1 MIKKINQCRICG
13 NKDFIDVLDLGTQFL
28 TSVFPDRKQINN
40 IERYP
45 LKLIKCHGNENV
57 CNLVQLAHSVEKNLM
72 YSDNYGYRSGL
83 NSSMMLHLQ
92 NRVKQVMKIV
102 NFKKNDIVLDIGSN
116 DGTTLSYYDQQ
127 IKKIGIDPTSGK
139 FKEFYKPDI
148 TVITDFFSAEVL
160 KNYIGNKKIKAI
172 TSFAMFYDLEKP
184 VEFADQIA
192 QILDINEGI
201 WVLEQSYLPE
211 MLNKLSFDTICHE
224 HLEYY
229 SLTQIDWIMSKVG
242 LKIINV
248 EFNEINGGSF
258 AVTVCHK
265 SNKNYKTSKIVN
277 KILQLEIKKG
287 LLNKKIF
294 KLFSKKVN
302 FFKNNFKNFLT
313 SSMKSGKKIFGIGAS
328 TKGNVI
334 LQYCEIDKNLLPYIG
349 EINPEKF
356 NKFTPGSWIEIKQE
370 DEILKMNP
378 DLLLILPWHFKTFF
392 LEQKKYKKFNLL
404 FPLPETHIVKS
415 NE

>member
-13 NKDFIDVLDLGTQFL
+13 NKDLIDVLDLGTQFL
-28 TSVFPDRKQINN
+28 TSVFPDKNQIKN

-45 LKLIKCHGNENV
+45 LKLVKCHGNESV
-57 CNLVQLAHSVEKNLM
+57 CHLVQLAHSVEKDLM

-83 NSSMMLHLQ
+83 NSSMMAHLQ
-92 NRVKQVMKIV
+92 NRVKQIMKIV

-116 DGTTLSYYDQQ
+116 DGTTLSYYDHQ

-148 TVITDFFSAEVL
+148 TVITDFFSAEIL
-160 KNYIGNKKIKAI
+160 KNYIGNKRIKAI

-184 VEFADQIA
+184 VEFADQIS
-192 QILDINEGI
+192 QILDIDEGI

-242 LKIINV
+242 LKVIDV

-265 SNKNYKTSKIVN
+265 SNKIYKTSKIVN

-287 LLNKKIF
+287 LSNEKIF
-294 KLFSKKVN
+294 ELFSKKVN
-302 FFKNNFKNFLT
+302 LFKSNFKDFLI
-313 SSMKSGKKIFGIGAS
+313 SSIKSGKKIFGIGAS

-370 DEILKMNP
+370 DQILKMNP
-378 DLLLILPWHFKTFF
+378 DLLLILPWHFKKFF
-392 LEQKKYKKFNLL
+392 LEQKKYNKFNLL
-404 FPLPETHIVKS
+404 FPLPETHIVKR

>member
-13 NKDFIDVLDLGTQFL
+13 NKNLIEVLDLGSQFL
-28 TSVFPDRKQINN
+28 TSVFPDKNHIDS
-40 IERYP
+40 IEKFP
-45 LKLIKCHGNENV
+45 LKLIKCHGEINA

-83 NSSMMLHLQ
+83 NSSMMSHLQ
-92 NRVKQVMKIV
+92 HRVDQIMKTV
-102 NFKKNDIVLDIGSN
+102 NFEKNDIVLDIGSN
-116 DGTTLSYYDQQ
+116 DGTTLSYYDNK
-127 IKKIGIDPTSGK
+127 IKKIGIDPTSNK
-139 FKEFYKPDI
+139 FKEFYKPEI
-148 TVITDFFSAEVL
+148 TVITDFFSAEIL

-172 TSFAMFYDLEKP
+172 TSFSMFYDLEDP
-184 VEFADQIA
+184 VEFSNQVS
-192 QILDINEGI
+192 QILDTNEGI

-242 LKIINV
+242 LKIIDV

-265 SNKNYKTSKIVN
+265 SNKTYKRSKIVN
-277 KILQLEIKKG
+277 YVLRQEIEKG
-287 LLNKKIF
+287 LLEKKIF
-294 KLFSKKVN
+294 DQFSKRVHL
-302 FFKNNFKNFLT
+302 FKNNFKNFLI
-313 SSMKSGKKIFGIGAS
+313 SSTNSGKKIFGIGAS

-334 LQYCEIDKNLLPYIG
+334 LQYCDIDKNTLPYIG

-356 NKFTPGSWIEIKQE
+356 NKYTPGSWIEIRQE

-378 DLLLILPWHFKTFF
+378 DLLLILPWHFKKFF
-392 LEQKKYKKFNLL
+392 LEQRKYSKFNLL